1 MASRTFRAFVAVAA
15 LSLAAAGCTAE
26 TGSEGPAP
34 EAKGATAEGN
44 VTLWHF
50 FSGRE
55 AEAIQAVV
63 DDFEKANPK
72 ITVDVRSEQ
81 DDEKVRQAIA
91 AGKGPDLGISYSTAI
106 VGSFCST
113 GAFIDLEPWMERDG
127 VSADIFPDLVS
138 DYTEFDGT
146 RCAMPMLADAYGLYY
161 NKKMLADAGFDG
173 PPKTAEELTEMA
185 KALTVRNP
193 DGSIKVA
200 GFVPTFG
207 FYENTPEVMAP
218 AWGAQWLD
226 DDLDPQIADD
236 PAWAD
241 LLEWQ
246 KELVD
251 WYGLDNLN
259 KFTAGIGQEWSA
271 DNAFQTG
278 KIAMNLDGEW
288 RNAFIA
294 ADAPDLDYGTAPF
307 PGPEDRPELYG
318 AGYVTGTIAGIPR
331 GAENPE
337 AAWALLKYLTT
348 DTDALVKLSNSLRNV
363 PTTEESLGSPDLVT
377 DPNFQTFIDVFQN
390 EHSAT
395 TPATRAGA
403 EGYTGTMGD
412 FTERWQQGQV
422 DDLAAGLREVDDQ
435 MTTDLQRSA
444 P

>member
-1 MASRTFRAFVAVAA
+1 MARSTFRAFVAVAV
-15 LSLAAAGCTAE
+15 LSVVTAACTAE
-26 TGSEGPAP
+26 APDEGPKP
-34 EAKGATAEGN
+34 DAKGGTAEGA
-44 VTLWHF
+44 VTVWHF

-55 AEAIQAVV
+55 AEAIQSVV
-63 DDFEKANPK
+63 DDFEEQNPD
-72 ITVDVRSEQ
+72 ITVEVRSEQ
-81 DDEKVRQAIA
+81 DDEKIRQAIA
-91 AGKGPDLGISYSTAI
+91 AGKGPDLAVSYSTAI

-113 GAFIDLEPWMERDG
+113 GAFLDLGPWLERDG
-127 VSADIFPDLVS
+127 VSPDIFPELVR

-161 NKKMLADAGFDG
+161 NKKMLADAGFEG

-218 AWGAQWLD
+218 AWGAEWLD

-241 LLEWQ
+241 LLQWQ

-251 WYGLDNLN
+251 WYGLDDLN

-307 PGPEDRPELYG
+307 PGPADQPDLYG

-331 GAENPE
+331 GADNPE
-337 AAWALLKYLTT
+337 AAWELLKYLTT

-363 PTTEESLGSPDLVT
+363 PTTEASLDSADLVT
-377 DPNFQTFIDVFQN
+377 DENFQTFIDVFQN
-390 EHSAT
+390 EHSTT

-422 DDLAAGLREVDDQ
+422 DDLEAGLREVDEQ